1 MEKKNFKIDKKDFGI
16 LFFFVLLF
24 AVLSMTARNFASSQN
39 ILNVLRQVSVTGIV
53 AVGEAMAIITAG
65 IDLSVG
71 SVLSASGVLTAYMM
85 VNVGLHPFV
94 ACLIGVMLGV
104 SIGLI
109 NALLITKVGIPPLIT
124 TLATMTGARG
134 ISYII
139 TKGVPIYGFSKGF
152 SYLGQGH
159 IFGVIPV
166 PVVIMIVV
174 FFLGW
179 IILNKLP
186 IGRYIFGLGGNEEAV
201 RLSGINTQK
210 VKFFVYTFSGLL
222 SGFAGV
228 IFLSRVNSAMPSS
241 GTGFEMDVITA
252 VVLGGVSISGGS
264 GRLRGVVIG
273 VLMVGFLLNGLIILK
288 VPEYYQY
295 IVRCVV
301 LLLAVGLDKI
311 YMIDFKKNK
320 QLKQV

>member
-1 MEKKNFKIDKKDFGI
+1 MKIKTKFKFDIKDYGI
-16 LFFFVLLF
+16 LFFFILLF
-24 AVLSMTARNFASSQN
+24 AVLSMTANNFASSGN

-53 AVGEAMAIITAG
+53 AVGEAMAIITSG

-71 SVLSASGVLTAYMM
+71 SVLSASGVLTAYLM
-85 VNVGLHPFV
+85 VVVGMPPLL
-94 ACLIGVMLGV
+94 ACLCGIMLGV
-104 SIGLI
+104 VIGMI
-109 NALLITKVGIPPLIT
+109 NALFITKVGIPPLIT
-124 TLATMTGARG
+124 TLATMTGTRG

-139 TKGVPIYGFSKGF
+139 TKGVPIYGFPKGF
-152 SYLGQGH
+152 SFIGQGH

-166 PVVIMIVV
+166 PVVIMLCV
-174 FFLGW
+174 FVIGW

-186 IGRYIFGLGGNEEAV
+186 IGRYIYGLGGNEEAV
-201 RLSGINTQK
+201 RLSGINTNK
-210 VKFFVYTFSGLL
+210 VKFFVYTMSGLL
-222 SGFAGV
+222 TGFAGV

-252 VVLGGVSISGGS
+252 VVLGGVSIAGGT
-264 GRLRGVVIG
+264 GKLRGVVIG

-301 LLLAVGLDKI
+301 LLLAVGMDKV
-311 YMIDFKKNK
+311 YALDFKKNRK
-320 QLKQV
+320 VA

>member
-1 MEKKNFKIDKKDFGI
+1 MSNNAKKKFDIRNFGI
-16 LFFFVLLF
+16 LFFFILLF
-24 AVLSMTARNFASSQN
+24 IILSFTAKNFASFQN

-53 AVGEAMAIITAG
+53 AVGEAMAIITSG

-71 SVLSASGVLTAYMM
+71 SVLSASGVLTAYLM
-85 VNVGLHPFV
+85 VVAEMNPVLACLCGVGLGV
-94 ACLIGVMLGV
+94 LIGV
-104 SIGLI
+104 I
-109 NALLITKVGIPPLIT
+109 NAFFITKVGIPPLIT

-139 TKGVPIYGFSKGF
+139 TKGVPIFGFDKSF

-159 IFGVIPV
+159 ILEVIPV
-166 PVVIMIVV
+166 PVIIMIAV
-174 FFLGW
+174 FVLGW

-186 IGRYIFGLGGNEEAV
+186 IGRYIYGLGGNEEAV
-201 RLSGINTQK
+201 RLSGINTKK
-210 VKFFVYTFSGLL
+210 VKFFVYTMSGLL
-222 SGFAGV
+222 TGFAGV

-264 GRLRGVVIG
+264 GKLRGVIVG

-295 IVRCVV
+295 VVRAAV
-301 LLLAVGLDKI
+301 LLLAVGMDKLYSLDI
-311 YMIDFKKNK
+311 RKKK
-320 QLKQV
+320 TVHV